1 MIKRITQ
8 HKVTTIMGI
17 TMLLAGSAILVW
29 YGKAT
34 FESIMA
40 FLLGVWGLF
49 SKDPQWAQKKRRQYE
64 HEAKSKSDADLA
76 TSFDQLTERK
86 STGTTQNGRD

>member
-1 MIKRITQ
+1 MFHRITK
-8 HKVTTIMGI
+8 HKI
-17 TMLLAGSAILVW
+17 TSTLGMVLLLIASGYLVW

-49 SKDPQWAQKKRRQYE
+49 AKDPQWTQKKRRQYE
-64 HEAKSKSDADLA
+64 HEAKSKSDVDLA
-76 TSFDQLTERK
+76 SSFDQLTERK
-86 STGTTQNGRD
+86 GTGTDGRN

>member
-1 MIKRITQ
+1 MIHRIAN
-8 HKVTTIMGI
+8 HKITTTLGI
-17 TMLLAGSAILVW
+17 ALLVLGSGFLVW

-49 SKDPQWAQKKRRQYE
+49 SKDPEWTQKKRRQYE

-76 TSFDQLTERK
+76 SSFDELTERK
-86 STGTTQNGRD
+86 GTGTAQNGRD

>member
-8 HKVTTIMGI
+8 HKITTIMGV

-49 SKDPQWAQKKRRQYE
+49 SKDPEWTQKKRRQYE
-64 HEAKSKSDADLA
+64 HEAKSKTDADLA
-76 TSFDQLTERK
+76 SSFDRLTDR
-86 STGTTQNGRD
+86 SGSGTNSLD